1 MNLEDLN
8 TSQELLAAHEI
19 LQRQVQ
25 SMQMNG
31 SVSSS
36 ISRTHEQSKMLIKNM
51 MSQLKLKY
59 QMIKG
64 NEGPKDYSRQ
74 LTISSEDLIMAETWQ
89 RA

>member
-1 MNLEDLN
+1 
-8 TSQELLAAHEI
+8 
-19 LQRQVQ
+19 
-25 SMQMNG
+25 
-31 SVSSS
+31 
-36 ISRTHEQSKMLIKNM
+36 MLIKNM

-89 RA
+89 RAQVFENHRLTLKVVTALKEYRDK

>member
-1 MNLEDLN
+1 
-8 TSQELLAAHEI
+8 
-19 LQRQVQ
+19 
-25 SMQMNG
+25 MQMNG

-74 LTISSEDLIMAETWQ
+74 LTISSEDLIMAETW
-89 RA
+89 